1 MKMLIATIP
10 VIAKKKTE
18 FEFPTPAIEAEGP
31 VLIFLREAIMI
42 RPAFADDV
50 KITITGHLRVHPS
63 LQCQRVAVGEIKRT
77 GFTRIG
83 DSQITAV

>member
-18 FEFPTPAIEAEGP
+18 FEFSPLAIAPERP

-83 DSQITAV
+83 NSQITAV

>member
-18 FEFPTPAIEAEGP
+18 FEFPPLAIEAEGP
-31 VLIFLREAIMI
+31 VLIFLHEAIMI
-42 RPAFADDV
+42 RPPFADDV
-50 KITITGHLRVHPS
+50 KITIAGHLRVHPS

-83 DSQITAV
+83 NSQITAV